1 MPGIFSNFK
10 QAVQMANNRQGVGL
24 TPGTRNKKKSASGKK
39 VNDWRVCAK
48 KDCQD
53 ISEAFSKGAAYGYLA
68 SPYCST
74 HACQHWAHGQSC
86 KTPTKKNQPY
96 CEIHTR
102 CSLPGC
108 TNPPK
113 GEGKKVLRWCIEH
126 ACNKDGC
133 KNNKEIKNSN
143 LNSKFCSEHTC
154 KEGEC
159 LEMEESALQRC
170 KKHTCAWPTCFEPV
184 TPKGDPKDDFC
195 ARHRCCYVDSC
206 NQDVQFSNGNRLK
219 FCKNHCCEFG
229 HGCDEQRQGTSVACD
244 KHICVLT
251 GCNNK
256 RSDTAGSLYC
266 SDGDHEC
273 KASACTRES
282 YTLSKSSYCIYHI
295 CREYQPPVN
304 CSGQGEQQKGGYC
317 DKHERC
323 EESGCN
329 NVRAVNSVGDRQT
342 KCSNH
347 LSPCNAAGCSE
358 PKVADRNYCSS
369 HVCVASNDCP
379 NSRYPPQLYCDSH
392 KCTAGGCLAQRRP
405 VAADMTML
413 LGYLNQGVSGLKLP
427 MGSSPFCAQHAC
439 SRSDCNNGRKGD
451 GKFCGDHTCTHSDAC
466 AAEVQDGKNYCAAH
480 TCQSGGCGKQVF
492 ESSHFCS
499 GHKCYEPGCNL
510 EATST
515 GRYAGWCRWHEVESD
530 DSDDDSDDSSE
541 FMNGSGRRQGGGRRY
556 RSMHGGGGFWGVPNG
571 VPPPPHPW

>member
-1 MPGIFSNFK
+1 MIAMF
-10 QAVQMANNRQGVGL
+10 GV
-24 TPGTRNKKKSASGKK
+24 
-39 VNDWRVCAK
+39 
-48 KDCQD
+48 
-53 ISEAFSKGAAYGYLA
+53 
-68 SPYCST
+68 ST
-74 HACQHWAHGQSC
+74 NEF
-86 KTPTKKNQPY
+86 TD
-96 CEIHTR
+96 
-102 CSLPGC
+102 
-108 TNPPK
+108 
-113 GEGKKVLRWCIEH
+113 

-195 ARHRCCYVDSC
+195 TRHRCCHVDSC

-304 CSGQGEQQKGGYC
+304 CSGQGDQQKGGYC

-342 KCSNH
+342 KCSN
-347 LSPCNAAGCSE
+347 
-358 PKVADRNYCSS
+358 R
-369 HVCVASNDCP
+369 
-379 NSRYPPQLYCDSH
+379 
-392 KCTAGGCLAQRRP
+392 
-405 VAADMTML
+405 
-413 LGYLNQGVSGLKLP
+413 
-427 MGSSPFCAQHAC
+427 
-439 SRSDCNNGRKGD
+439 
-451 GKFCGDHTCTHSDAC
+451 
-466 AAEVQDGKNYCAAH
+466 
-480 TCQSGGCGKQVF
+480 
-492 ESSHFCS
+492 ESLIFIH
-499 GHKCYEPGCNL
+499 HIHQY
-510 EATST
+510 
-515 GRYAGWCRWHEVESD
+515 
-530 DSDDDSDDSSE
+530 
-541 FMNGSGRRQGGGRRY
+541 
-556 RSMHGGGGFWGVPNG
+556 
-571 VPPPPHPW
+571 